1 MDHRT
6 LEEVNALVA
15 RNQAEEEETESTDEI
30 TAKEASADRA
40 SEKSGDKD
48 SSDAP
53 LEGHAS
59 IENTTAQTV
68 VTSKPPVQAGES
80 ALGTYRRNA
89 QKFTLIGGV
98 GCACGLLVLLTVRKQ
113 NSPLMILAALVM
125 LGGVLILVT
134 GLSALRSDGMVRAFA
149 QVAAMQP
156 TTAQMR
162 DLLDAMKNVGISGL
176 APAVKQQILTAV
188 SRYRGYEGYDVAL
201 ADRIEEIATHARKRS
216 VL

>member
-6 LEEVNALVA
+6 FEEVNALVA
-15 RNQAEEEETESTDEI
+15 RNQAEGDAAEAGAERHS
-30 TAKEASADRA
+30 EASVPADSETVKSNA
-40 SEKSGDKD
+40 STMDAEALSQG
-48 SSDAP
+48 SDA
-53 LEGHAS
+53 S
-59 IENTTAQTV
+59 DVTTAAPV
-68 VTSKPPVQAGES
+68 KPPVQAGES
-80 ALGTYRRNA
+80 ALATYRRNA

-125 LGGVLILVT
+125 LGGALILVT

-156 TTAQMR
+156 TTAQMQ
-162 DLLDAMKNVGISGL
+162 DLLDAMKNVGFSGL

>member
-6 LEEVNALVA
+6 FEEVNELVA
-15 RNQAEEEETESTDEI
+15 RNQVEEATAETGAEAAAESSV
-30 TAKEASADRA
+30 SADSA
-40 SEKSGDKD
+40 SVEGND
-48 SSDAP
+48 STVDAEVLSEGSDAS
-53 LEGHAS
+53 GAA
-59 IENTTAQTV
+59 TAPV
-68 VTSKPPVQAGES
+68 KPPVQAGES

-98 GCACGLLVLLTVRKQ
+98 GCACGLLVLLTLRKQ
-113 NSPLMILAALVM
+113 NSALMILAAFVM
-125 LGGVLILVT
+125 LGGALILVT

-156 TTAQMR
+156 TTAQMQ
-162 DLLDAMKNVGISGL
+162 DLLDAMKNVGFSGL
-176 APAVKQQILTAV
+176 NPAVKQQILTAV
-188 SRYRGYEGYDVAL
+188 SRYRGYEGYDVAI

>member
-6 LEEVNALVA
+6 FEEVNELVA
-15 RNQAEEEETESTDEI
+15 RNQAEGDAAEAGAEHCS
-30 TAKEASADRA
+30 EASVSADSETVESNA
-40 SEKSGDKD
+40 STMDAEALSQG
-48 SSDAP
+48 SDA
-53 LEGHAS
+53 S
-59 IENTTAQTV
+59 DVTTTAPV
-68 VTSKPPVQAGES
+68 KPPVQAGES
-80 ALGTYRRNA
+80 ALATYRRNA
-89 QKFTLIGGV
+89 QKFTLIGGA

-125 LGGVLILVT
+125 LGGALILVT

-156 TTAQMR
+156 TTAQMQ
-162 DLLDAMKNVGISGL
+162 DLLDAMKNIGFSGL

-201 ADRIEEIATHARKRS
+201 ADKIEEIATHARKRS